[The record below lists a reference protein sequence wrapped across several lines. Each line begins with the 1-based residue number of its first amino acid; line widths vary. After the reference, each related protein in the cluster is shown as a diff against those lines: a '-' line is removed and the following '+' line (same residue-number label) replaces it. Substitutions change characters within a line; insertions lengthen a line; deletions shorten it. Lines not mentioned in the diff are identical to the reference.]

1 MFTLRI
7 KLCKL
12 YIYLTDHQMKNRCQR
27 QSQDQERM
35 LKRKMIAN
43 IGEQRCQYCGNA
55 DKLEMHH
62 LLSVHEHPELA
73 LESSNIML
81 VCHSCHIKIHTNPF
95 LWVRLIEEK
104 YKVIPH
110 ESKEK
115 GHKTIGY
122 GMC

>member
-1 MFTLRI
+1 MMTHRFKIGRF
-7 KLCKL
+7 
-12 YIYLTDHQMKNRCQR
+12 YIYLTDHKMKSRSKR
-27 QSQDQERM
+27 QSQNQERM

-62 LLSVHEHPELA
+62 LLSVKEHPELA
-73 LESSNIML
+73 LESSNIMF
-81 VCHSCHIKIHTNPF
+81 VCHSCHIKIHADPF
-95 LWVRLIEEK
+95 LWVRLIEER

-110 ESKEK
+110 ENEEK
-115 GHKTIGY
+115 GYKTIGC